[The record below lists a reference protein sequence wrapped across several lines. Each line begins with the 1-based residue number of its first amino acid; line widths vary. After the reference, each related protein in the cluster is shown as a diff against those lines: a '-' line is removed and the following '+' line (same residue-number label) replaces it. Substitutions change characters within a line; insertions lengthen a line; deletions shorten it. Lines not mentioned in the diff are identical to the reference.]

1 MQTLGSDRER
11 PDPQT
16 HGRRTILREYEILFI
31 LPPDLAEEEATAA
44 TERVRAAVASR
55 GGEVKT
61 LDVWGR
67 RRLAYPIKRYHEG
80 IYHLGR
86 FTLGPEQETD
96 LDRQLR
102 LSEQILRHLILK
114 LD

>member
-1 MQTLGSDRER
+1 LARVPAEGTTTRTTQE
-11 PDPQT
+11 
-16 HGRRTILREYEILFI
+16 RRTRLREYEILFI

-44 TERVRAAVASR
+44 TERIRGAVASR
-55 GGEVKT
+55 GGEVKS

-67 RRLAYPIKRYHEG
+67 RRLAYPIRRYHEG

-86 FTLGPEQETD
+86 FTLGPEQETE
-96 LDRQLR
+96 LDRTLR
-102 LSEQILRHLILK
+102 LNEQVLRHLILK